1 MVPTGA
7 SPYTGTMAPPRNEPR
22 KPRPVTREWLFR
34 AAAYYLG
41 RYASTAENLRR
52 VLERKVASRIRD
64 WGSDPKA
71 PDPQESATLVDA
83 TVAHF
88 LELKLLD
95 DRAFAEARLASL
107 RRRGTS
113 LRQVQAKLS
122 EKGVERDLIAE
133 VIGGDETDDRMAAL
147 AFARRR
153 RLGPHRL
160 RDRLERRDRDI
171 AAMMRAGF
179 GLGDA
184 RHAIDRQLE
193 DGEI

>member
-1 MVPTGA
+1 MVATAAALYTSRMAA
-7 SPYTGTMAPPRNEPR
+7 SRDEPR

-34 AAAYYLG
+34 AAAHYLG

-52 VLERKVASRIRD
+52 VLERKTQRRIRD
-64 WGSDPKA
+64 WGDDPAA
-71 PDPQESATLVDA
+71 PDAGEAAAMVEA

-88 LELKLLD
+88 LELRLID

-113 LRQVQAKLS
+113 VRQVQAKLS
-122 EKGVERDLIAE
+122 EKGVDRELIAE
-133 VIGGDETDDRMAAL
+133 VVGGDETDDRTAAL

-160 RDRLERRDRDI
+160 RDRAERRNRDI

-179 GLGDA
+179 GLSDA
-184 RHAIDRQLE
+184 RHAIDHDPD
-193 DGEI
+193 DGE

>member
-1 MVPTGA
+1 MA
-7 SPYTGTMAPPRNEPR
+7 SSRNEPR

-41 RYASTAENLRR
+41 RYASTAENLRK
-52 VLERKVASRIRD
+52 VLERKVAGRIRE
-64 WGSDPKA
+64 WGDDEKA
-71 PDPQESATLVDA
+71 PDPGESSLLVEA

-88 LELKLLD
+88 LDLKLLD

-113 LRQVQAKLS
+113 IRQVQAKLS
-122 EKGVERDLIAE
+122 EKGVDRELIAE
-133 VIGGDETDDRMAAL
+133 VVGGDETDDRAAAL

-153 RLGPHRL
+153 RLGPYRL
-160 RDRLERRDRDI
+160 RDRAERRDRDI

-184 RHAIDRQLE
+184 RSAIDQDPDE
-193 DGEI
+193 EI

>member
-1 MVPTGA
+1 MVAAPP
-7 SPYTGTMAPPRNEPR
+7 SSYTGGMAPSCNEPR

-64 WGSDPKA
+64 WGDDPKA
-71 PDPQESATLVDA
+71 PDPEASAALVDA

-113 LRQVQAKLS
+113 IRQVQAKLS
-122 EKGVERDLIAE
+122 EKGVDRELIAE
-133 VIGGDETDDRMAAL
+133 VVGGDETDDRAAAL

-160 RDRLERRDRDI
+160 RDRTERRDRDI

-179 GLGDA
+179 GLSDA
-184 RHAIDRQLE
+184 RHAIDRDPDDSE
-193 DGEI
+193 D